1 MDSDELL
8 WLATLGATLPYLA
21 TAAVEWVGK
30 LTRHHRGARAPCC
43 DGDAAGK

>member
-21 TAAVEWVGK
+21 TAAVEWVGRVR
-30 LTRHHRGARAPCC
+30 RHGFGAHAPGCRRN
-43 DGDAAGK
+43 ANAS